1 MQESFKSECMRDCKT
16 APISCRQTVCF
27 PRFPIPLFLLLL
39 LTTPPARTI
48 HMEAIESHSEFS
60 CEPIRL
66 RMCQDLP
73 YNTTFMPN
81 LLSHYDQQTAA
92 LAMEPF
98 HPVVNLVCSPD
109 LRMFLCALYAPV
121 CVVYGRVSVPCRAL
135 CQRAK
140 GDCQRLMEIFGLTWP
155 DDMECSRFPDCD
167 DPYPRR
173 EDLQKDSE
181 PTDQSSMTVQRDYGF
196 WCPRELKIEPELGY
210 SLMGRKDCSA
220 PCPSMYFSRQEVTVT
235 RYFIGVTSIVCLS
248 ATLFTFL
255 TFLIDV
261 TRFRYPERPIIFYAV
276 CYVMVSLVFF
286 LGFLLEDTVACNT
299 VNHAQFKASTI
310 TQGSHNKACTLFF
323 MILYFFTMAG
333 SIWWVILTIT
343 WFLAA
348 VPKWGTEAIEKKAL
362 LFHAVAWGLPG
373 TLTITLLALN
383 KIEGDGISGV
393 CFIGLYDIDALRWF
407 VLAPLCL
414 NVAVG
419 VSLLLVGIV
428 ALNRVR
434 MEIPLEKENQTK
446 LVKFMIRMGVFSVLY
461 LVPLLT
467 VIGCYVYEHTY
478 RSVWETTWMEE
489 NCRRYHIPCPY
500 KVEQPSRPSVA
511 LFLMKYLMMM
521 VVGIPSAF
529 WVASKK
535 TCFEWAS
542 FLHGRSRKDSGV
554 NESRQVLQEQPD
566 LAQSLLREPNTPII
580 RKSRGTSTQGTST
593 HASSTHL
600 AVLDDPDE
608 PLRSRPGQPASARS
622 KAGSVHSKA
631 SYHGSLRRAG
641 DDRSDTVV
649 YRSVEERSFHGS
661 APRLDRP
668 LSAHGSRREV
678 TEAPPTLIT
687 HGSTGSESRGAG
699 NDGTDA

>member
-1 MQESFKSECMRDCKT
+1 MQESFQKECTRDYKT
-16 APISCRQTVCF
+16 APVSCGQTACF
-27 PRFPIPLFLLLL
+27 PHFPIPLFLLLL
-39 LTTPPARTI
+39 FAAPPAGTI
-48 HMEAIESHSEFS
+48 HMEAAESHSEFS
-60 CEPIRL
+60 CEPVRL

-81 LLSHYDQQTAA
+81 LLNHYDQQTAA

-98 HPVVNLVCSPD
+98 HPIVNLVCSPD
-109 LRMFLCALYAPV
+109 LRTFLCALYAPV
-121 CVVYGRVSVPCRAL
+121 CVVYGQVSLPCRAL

-140 GDCQRLMEIFGLTWP
+140 EDCQRLMEIFGLTWP
-155 DDMECSRFPDCD
+155 EDMECSRFPDCD
-167 DPYPRR
+167 EPYPRR
-173 EDLQKDSE
+173 EDLQKGSE

-210 SLMGRKDCSA
+210 SFMSRKDCSA
-220 PCPSMYFSRQEVTVT
+220 PCPSMYFSKQEVTFT

-299 VNHAQFKASTI
+299 GNLVHFKASTV

-333 SIWWVILTIT
+333 SMWWVILTIT

-348 VPKWGTEAIEKKAL
+348 VPKWGSEAIEKKAL

-373 TLTITLLALN
+373 TLTVALLALN

-393 CFIGLYDIDALRWF
+393 CFVGLYDMDALRWF

-467 VIGCYVYEHTY
+467 VIGCYVYEHAY
-478 RSVWETTWMEE
+478 RRVWETTWMEE

-500 KVEQPSRPSVA
+500 KVEQTSRPSVA
-511 LFLMKYLMMM
+511 LFLMKYLMML

-535 TCFEWAS
+535 TCFEWAG
-542 FLHGRSRKDSGV
+542 FLHGRRRKDSGV

-600 AVLDDPDE
+600 AVLDDLDD
-608 PLRSRPGQPASARS
+608 PLRGPPAQPTSARS
-622 KAGSVHSKA
+622 KASSVHSK
-631 SYHGSLRRAG
+631 GSLRRAR

-649 YRSVEERSFHGS
+649 YRGVEQRSFHGS
-661 APRLDRP
+661 TSRLDHP
-668 LSAHGSRREV
+668 LSTHGSQRDV

-687 HGSTGSESRGAG
+687 HGSTASESRGAD
-699 NDGTDA
+699 NDGTSA